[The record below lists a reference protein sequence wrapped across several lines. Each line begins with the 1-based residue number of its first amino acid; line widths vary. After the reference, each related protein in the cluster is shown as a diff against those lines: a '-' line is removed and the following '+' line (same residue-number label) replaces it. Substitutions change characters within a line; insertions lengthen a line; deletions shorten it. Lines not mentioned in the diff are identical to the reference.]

1 MGSTLMVVVAA
12 MGLCFCFGGRGSM
25 QWRRRW
31 RASGFDIEA
40 VLDGDVEVG
49 DGGGGDG
56 EVVREGARRLY
67 VSNGR
72 YR

>member
-1 MGSTLMVVVAA
+1 MVVVAA
-12 MGLCFCFGGRGSM
+12 MGLCFCFGGRGSA
-25 QWRRRW
+25 QWSRRW

-40 VLDGDVEVG
+40 VLDGDVEAR
-49 DGGGGDG
+49 DGGGRDG

-72 YR
+72 SRSTQT

>member
-1 MGSTLMVVVAA
+1 
-12 MGLCFCFGGRGSM
+12 M

-56 EVVREGARRLY
+56 EVVSEGAQRLY

-72 YR
+72 SRSTQT